1 MFTELSLD
9 PPTTAPISAYEPV
22 DDVPATTQ
30 PPSGGYGYDS
40 EPRVVEPE
48 LEPAFAGGTAHPE
61 GADMAALLR
70 ELSSLG
76 GAFDTEPGSGT
87 GSGTVVTRPVQ
98 SVAPEKSGKK
108 KKGFFGR

>member
-9 PPTTAPISAYEPV
+9 PPTTPPIDTYEPV
-22 DDVPATTQ
+22 EDAPAAVQHT
-30 PPSGGYGYDS
+30 GYGYDH

-48 LEPAFAGGTAHPE
+48 LEPALASGATRPE

-76 GAFDTEPGSGT
+76 GAFDTDRARVPE
-87 GSGTVVTRPVQ
+87 R
-98 SVAPEKSGKK
+98 APS
-108 KKGFFGR
+108 